1 VSDAA
6 DRRLLRLCL
15 AVVAI
20 AVVAIELLSGEPGA
34 SRAEHVPAAA
44 LALLLL
50 GMAAWLAPRLRP
62 GAAAAVALTVAV
74 LALVAGAISVAE
86 IIVGDTDLGSAAG
99 ILLVPAGLLLAW
111 LGASL
116 LWRSRKPGGR
126 RRPRRALIAVAAF
139 VAFFELVL
147 PVGLALFAT
156 HRSAEVADL
165 EQLGQGF
172 EPVTVKT
179 ADGLALRGS
188 YARSQNGAAVIT
200 FPDRGWTD
208 AHARMLAEAGFGVLA
223 LDMRGHGASQGDPN
237 AYGWGATADIDAGV
251 AFLRARSEVKPDR
264 IGGLGLSVGG
274 EQMLEAAAGNPGL
287 AAVVSE
293 GAGERSVR
301 ETLLHGIAAAA
312 VLPQQAVLTGAV
324 ALFSGESPPPALDR
338 MTAEIAPRALL
349 LVQAGEAAGGEE
361 LNAEYFAAAAEPKEL
376 WVIPE
381 AAHTGGIDARPEEYR
396 RRVIGFFAEHLGR

>member
-1 VSDAA
+1 VSDAD

-15 AVVAI
+15 LAVAVA
-20 AVVAIELLSGEPGA
+20 VLAIEMLSGEPGA
-34 SRAEHVPAAA
+34 DRAEHLPVTVVA
-44 LALLLL
+44 LVLL
-50 GMAAWLAPRLRP
+50 GLAAWLGPRLPP
-62 GAAAAVALTVAV
+62 GAAAAVVLTVV
-74 LALVAGAISVAE
+74 FLALVAGGISVAE
-86 IIVGDTDLGSAAG
+86 IVVDDTDLGTAAG
-99 ILLVPAGLLLAW
+99 ILLLPAGLLLAW
-111 LGASL
+111 LAASL
-116 LWRSRKPGGR
+116 LWRSRKPGGHR
-126 RRPRRALIAVAAF
+126 HLRRALIALAAF

-156 HRSAEVADL
+156 HRPAEVADL
-165 EQLGQGF
+165 ERLGQGF
-172 EPVTVKT
+172 EPVRVKT
-179 ADGLALRGS
+179 ADGLALGGS
-188 YARSQNGAAVIT
+188 YAPSRNGAAVIT

-208 AHARMLAEAGFGVLA
+208 AHARMLVEAGFGVLA
-223 LDMRGHGASQGDPN
+223 LDMRGYGDSEGDPN
-237 AYGWGATADIDAGV
+237 AYGWGGTADIDAGV
-251 AFLRARSEVKPDR
+251 AFLRARPEVKPDR

-338 MTAEIAPRALL
+338 MTAKIAPRALL
-349 LVQAGEAAGGEE
+349 LVQAGKAAGGEE

-396 RRVIGFFAEHLGR
+396 RRVTGFFAEYLRR